1 MPTQQNNAEFDLL
14 AKTEDK
20 TSVPVQDYNSKSNL
34 TYLFDPSSL
43 YALTAAYHSGR
54 PLLVRGDPGTG
65 KSQLAHAAAE
75 ALDWQF
81 LSSVVTAHTEIQDLW
96 YHFDTVNRLGHAQLM
111 SAMHCSTSGD
121 EREKTVKQEL
131 CPKKFLSPG
140 VLWWAYDWK
149 SALNHCRSSEHR
161 QYVPESIRGHKNLST
176 MTDQDLGEKVSNPSG
191 IVLLIDEI
199 DKADSDLPNSLLETL
214 DRKCFE
220 VPWIE
225 ESVGGDNQQL
235 KPLVI
240 ITTNE
245 ERQLPP
251 AFLRRCLVLNLNL
264 PDDKMEL
271 TELLIERGKAHFDDR
286 VDPAVMLQA
295 AEQLIKDRTLADD
308 YGYKPPGQ
316 AEYLDILRVLQQF
329 DKSEQSKMLNEIQDF
344 ALRKHPDLPP
354 SEKRSPEKSL
364 SEQDA
369 RDD

>member
-1 MPTQQNNAEFDLL
+1 MNTEFSLL
-14 AKTEDK
+14 SDIKGTA
-20 TSVPVQDYNSKSNL
+20 SVPVQTYNPESML
-34 TYLFDPSSL
+34 TYLFDHSSL

-75 ALDWQF
+75 ALGWQF

-111 SAMHCSTSGD
+111 SVMYCNTSGED
-121 EREKTVKQEL
+121 REEKLKKEL
-131 CPKKFLSPG
+131 CPTKFLSPG
-140 VLWWAYDWK
+140 VLWWAYDWQ
-149 SALNHCRSSEHR
+149 SALNHCRNSEHR
-161 QYVPESIRGHKNLST
+161 QYIPESIRGNKNLSK
-176 MTDQDLGEKVSNPSG
+176 MTDQDLGEKASNPSG

-225 ESVGGDNQQL
+225 ESVGEDNQQL

-264 PDDKMEL
+264 PDDKNEL
-271 TELLIERGKAHFDDR
+271 AELLIERGQAHFGDS
-286 VDPAVMLQA
+286 VDQAVMFQA
-295 AEQLIKDRTLADD
+295 AEQLINDRTLADD

-316 AEYLDILRVLQQF
+316 AEYLDILRVLRQV
-329 DKSEQSKMLNEIQDF
+329 DKSEQAKMLSEIQDF

-354 SEKRSPEKSL
+354 SEKKSPEESL
-364 SEQDA
+364 SEQDV

>member
-1 MPTQQNNAEFDLL
+1 MTTQNKNTAFNLL
-14 AKTEDK
+14 AAVQGDN
-20 TSVPVQDYNSKSNL
+20 SVPVQAYKSDSKL
-34 TYLFDPSSL
+34 IYLFDSSSL

-65 KSQLAHAAAE
+65 KSQLAHAVAE
-75 ALDWQF
+75 ALGWQF

-111 SAMHCSTSGD
+111 GAMYCNISGED
-121 EREKTVKQEL
+121 KSGKLRQEL

-140 VLWWAYDWK
+140 VLWWAYDWQ
-149 SALNHCRSSEHR
+149 SALTHCRSSEHR
-161 QYVPESIRGHKNLST
+161 QYVPESIRGHKNLSK
-176 MTDQDLGEKVSNPSG
+176 MTDQDLGEKVANPSG

-214 DRKCFE
+214 DSKQFE

-225 ESVGGDNQQL
+225 ESVGGDTQEL

-264 PDDKMEL
+264 PKDEIKL
-271 TELLIERGKAHFDDR
+271 TKLLLKRGEAHFGDL
-286 VDPAVMLQA
+286 VDSTVMLKA

-329 DKSEQSKMLNEIQDF
+329 DKSDQAKMLNEIQDF

-354 SEKRSPEKSL
+354 SEKLISDESL

-369 RDD
+369 LDD